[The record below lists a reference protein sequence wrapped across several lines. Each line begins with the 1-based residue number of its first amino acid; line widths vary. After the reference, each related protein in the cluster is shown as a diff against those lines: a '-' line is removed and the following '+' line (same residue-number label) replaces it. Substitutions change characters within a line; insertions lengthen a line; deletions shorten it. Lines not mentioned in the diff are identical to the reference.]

1 MVIRHILQYLIDHPD
16 AKDTTQGILR
26 WWLVGGIAAWDEAAV
41 QGALDALVARGW
53 LTHRQT
59 TSSQQ
64 LYGIDREKLEEIKV
78 FLRKREDEASGQRG

>member
-26 WWLVGGIAAWDEAAV
+26 WWLVGGLAVWNEAAV

-53 LTHRQT
+53 LTQRQT
-59 TSSQQ
+59 TSSQH
-64 LYGIDREKLEEIKV
+64 LYGVDREKLEEIKV